1 MSLDVRRPFARLAAA
16 ACLIV
21 SGLTLACCVPPKTT
35 GLQQPPQVVRPAIV
49 PPIAPT
55 PVVQTPNVVP
65 PPQVTPPPVVAN
77 TSGKVVVAMLL
88 PLSGPSAAVGQAM
101 LNAAQMALYDLAD
114 ERLQLL
120 TRDTQGTANG
130 ASDAAQKAVA
140 AGAQLILGPLLQAE
154 VEAVKPIAQSA
165 RVPVIAFSTAAQ
177 LAGQGVYLMGFL
189 PGQEVDR
196 VISYAHGHGHD
207 RFAALLPRTAY
218 GQVIADA
225 VQNAITANGA
235 TLVRTEFYDSSVN
248 DMASAVKRFA
258 QQGVDFD
265 ALFMAE
271 GGARLKV
278 LAPQLPF
285 FKIDQDK
292 VKYLGPGLWDEPGLG
307 TEPALEGGWYAAP
320 PPDARAAF
328 EQHYSD
334 LYKTKAP
341 RLATLG
347 YDAMALA
354 AVLARSPNGADF
366 SDATLASA
374 NGFAGLDGIFRFRG
388 NGLVQR
394 GLAVLEVHRAGGT
407 VIDKGPAT
415 FQDLGF

>member
-1 MSLDVRRPFARLAAA
+1 M
-16 ACLIV
+16 
-21 SGLTLACCVPPKTT
+21 PPVM
-35 GLQQPPQVVRPAIV
+35 QPPIV
-49 PPIAPT
+49 TPGLEVAPSM
-55 PVVQTPNVVP
+55 
-65 PPQVTPPPVVAN
+65 VTPPVAS
-77 TSGKVVVAMLL
+77 TTGKVTVALLL
-88 PLSGPSAAVGQAM
+88 PLSGPSGAIGQAM

-130 ASDAAQKAVA
+130 ASDAAQKAIA

-165 RVPVIAFSTAAQ
+165 HVPVIGFSTATQ
-177 LAGQGVYLMGFL
+177 LAGSGVYLMGFL
-189 PGQEVDR
+189 PSQEVER
-196 VISYAHGHGHD
+196 VIAYAHGHGHN

-225 VQNAITANGA
+225 VQSAITANGA

-248 DMASAVKRFA
+248 DMAAAVRRFA
-258 QQGVDFD
+258 AQGVDFD

-271 GGARLKV
+271 GGSRLKI
-278 LAPQLPF
+278 LAPQLPY
-285 FKIDQDK
+285 FKIDPDA
-292 VKYLGPGLWDEPGLG
+292 VKFMGPGIWDEPGLG
-307 TEPALEGGWYAAP
+307 TEPSLEGGWYAAP
-320 PPDARAAF
+320 PPEARAEF
-328 EQHYSD
+328 EAHYTD
-334 LYKTKAP
+334 LYRTKAP

-354 AVLARSPNGADF
+354 AVLARAPNGTDF

-374 NGFAGLDGIFRFRG
+374 NGFAGLDGIFRFRS

-394 GLAVLEVHRAGGT
+394 GLAVLEVHRGAGT
-407 VIDKGPAT
+407 VLDRAPQS